1 MKGKQN
7 MYNYDR
13 SQHNFMT
20 PSWQNDCY
28 SYLNPYSYF
37 FSQNFRPEY
46 FEQMTN
52 QYNPHYPI
60 DNMPYVQNYDYS
72 QNVNKGYVEEIK
84 DYGKEPYVVN
94 INEITKQNNNYR
106 SALWTGDHLQLT
118 LMSIPVGGD
127 IGLEVHPNA
136 DQFLRI
142 EEGQGTVT
150 MGDSK
155 DNLTYRENVYDD
167 YAIFIPMGKWHNV
180 VNTGR
185 IPLKMYS
192 IYAPPLHPKGVIQ
205 KTKEEAHAAK

>member
-1 MKGKQN
+1 
-7 MYNYDR
+7 MYNYNGN
-13 SQHNFMT
+13 QPNPYFMM
-20 PSWQNDCY
+20 PPWQNDCY
-28 SYLNPYSYF
+28 SYQNQYPYF
-37 FSQNFRPEY
+37 FSPNFRPEY

-52 QYNPHYPI
+52 QYNPYYPI
-60 DNMPYVQNYDYS
+60 DNMTFAQRT
-72 QNVNKGYVEEIK
+72 EEIK

-142 EEGQGTVT
+142 EEGQGVVM
-150 MGDSK
+150 MGDSR

-167 YAIFIPMGKWHNV
+167 YAIFIPMKKWHNV
-180 VNTGR
+180 VNTGNV
-185 IPLKMYS
+185 PLKIYS
-192 IYAPPLHPKGVIQ
+192 IYAPPLHPHGVIQ
-205 KTKEEAHAAK
+205 KTKEEAHTAK

>member
-1 MKGKQN
+1 
-7 MYNYDR
+7 MYNYNR
-13 SQHNFMT
+13 RQPNPYFMT
-20 PSWQNDCY
+20 PLWQNDFN
-28 SYLNPYSYF
+28 SYPNPYPYF
-37 FSQNFRPEY
+37 FSPNFRPEY

-52 QYNPHYPI
+52 QYNPYYPI
-60 DNMPYVQNYDYS
+60 DNMPFVQNYDYS
-72 QNVNKGYVEEIK
+72 QNVNKGYTEEIK

-106 SALWTGDHLQLT
+106 SALWTGNHLQLT

-150 MGDSK
+150 MGDNK

-167 YAIFIPMGKWHNV
+167 YAIFIPTGKWHNV
-180 VNTGR
+180 VNTGK
-185 IPLKMYS
+185 IPLKIYS
-192 IYAPPLHPKGVIQ
+192 IYAPPLHPHGIIQ
-205 KTKEEAHAAK
+205 KTKEEAHTAK